1 MLLIKTLNVINAK
14 KIKDDIYLLVITS
27 HLFFKNISISEVI
40 IKKHLKKNSRA
51 IRKIGF

>member
-27 HLFFKNISISEVI
+27 HLFLKNISISEVI